1 VLLETA
7 IKSNKYG
14 LQTLQTVAVVQL
26 IQQLQTASVIGD
38 RFSSDMLEFSN
49 GHLVDKHKVIPNNDL
64 LKEIESRDIIEMI
77 FSDELSDK

>member
-1 VLLETA
+1 
-7 IKSNKYG
+7 
-14 LQTLQTVAVVQL
+14 L

-49 GHLVDKHKVIPNNDL
+49 QCLVDKHKVIPNTDL

-77 FSDELSDK
+77 YSDELSDK